1 VTTTLKYRHQ
11 SDISGTT
18 ILKRLNNYTI
28 SNVIKF
34 LAITEFAGAI
44 MFFIIEFF
52 EHMDKFTASSKNFAF
67 GIYYLVLRIP
77 YYLNLIL
84 PLSFLISILIFLILM
99 VRNNE
104 MITLRTSGISTAS
117 LMKPL
122 VMLSIT
128 LTVFSF
134 ALAEFIV
141 PVSLST
147 SEYIYRVKIKKE
159 EPYVFFKND
168 RIWFKRDNK
177 ICNIDFYDI
186 KNDKIKNLTL
196 IELSDN
202 FTIQRRLDAKE
213 GIWRNGHWL
222 FTDVAERTFDNDGI
236 KYKKVYAQMRDI
248 IKEEPA
254 VFKTIEKNPEE
265 MGYNEL
271 KRYIDKL
278 RHDGHSIKRYLVD
291 LYNKISLP
299 FVNLIMVFAAFSV
312 GLRYTKTKHIS
323 KGIFLGI
330 SVGIIYWFFH
340 SVALS
345 FGYSEIFPPLFAA
358 WFANLLFFSMGII
371 GIVTLRT

>member
-1 VTTTLKYRHQ
+1 M
-11 SDISGTT
+11 
-18 ILKRLNNYTI
+18 KRLNKYTI

-312 GLRYTKTKHIS
+312 GLRSTKTKHIS